1 MQLTSPAIA
10 AALALSLPASL
21 AAQQSSGD
29 GAMTDITCEEFLGL
43 PASDQEMHATALTTA
58 RMDEAASASAEAGD
72 VADQETEAEPD
83 EGEARPKVPAMPT
96 DGITS
101 NILSPTVVALV
112 TICENS
118 VDSPENVSGTGTA
131 GGTSDGNGNG
141 TASGTAN

>member
-10 AALALSLPASL
+10 AVLAFSLPASL
-21 AAQQSSGD
+21 AAQQSSGN
-29 GAMTDITCEEFLGL
+29 GAMTDITCEEFLSL

-58 RMDEAASASAEAGD
+58 RMDEAASATAEAGD
-72 VADQETEAEPD
+72 TADQEAEADPAED
-83 EGEARPKVPAMPT
+83 EARPEGVAMPT

-118 VDSPENVSGTGTA
+118 VSSPENDAVTGPGTGT
-131 GGTSDGNGNG
+131 GSGTSN
-141 TASGTAN
+141 